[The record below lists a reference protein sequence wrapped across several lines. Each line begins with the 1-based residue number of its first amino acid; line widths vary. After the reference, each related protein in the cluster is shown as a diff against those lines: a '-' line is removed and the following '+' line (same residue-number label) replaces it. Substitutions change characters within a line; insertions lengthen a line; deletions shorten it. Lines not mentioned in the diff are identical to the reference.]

1 MVFFRNPNVRSF
13 IRTAAWSPVI
23 LFFVEH
29 GFSIGSIQGR
39 SMQPTFNP
47 DSNKLRRDIVLLN
60 RWIAVTHEYS
70 RGDVVTLYAPD
81 DPDRV
86 ITKRII
92 ALEGDTVLP
101 LPPYPDKFV
110 KIPKGH
116 CWVEGDEIFHSKD
129 SNEYGPV
136 PLALINAKVSYI
148 LWPFSRFS
156 KVERFENSRVSV
168 FKGDPLKDHD

>member
-1 MVFFRNPNVRSF
+1 MLNLFHNFNVRTF
-13 IRTAAWSPVI
+13 IRAAAWGPVI

-47 DSNKLRRDIVLLN
+47 DSNKLRRDVVLLN
-60 RWIAVTHEYS
+60 RWIAVTHEYA

-81 DPDRV
+81 DPDR
-86 ITKRII
+86 
-92 ALEGDTVLP
+92 D
-101 LPPYPDKFV
+101 D
-110 KIPKGH
+110 
-116 CWVEGDEIFHSKD
+116 IFHSKD

-148 LWPFSRFS
+148 LLPFSRFG
-156 KVERFENSRVSV
+156 KIERVESSRVSV
-168 FKGDPLKDHD
+168 FKDD

>member
-1 MVFFRNPNVRSF
+1 MSLNTSLKNDNQDL
-13 IRTAAWSPVI
+13 IRAAAWGPVI

-47 DSNKLRRDIVLLN
+47 DSNKLRRDVVLLN
-60 RWIAVTHEYS
+60 RWIAVTHEYV
-70 RGDVVTLYAPD
+70 RGDVVTLFAPD

-92 ALEGDTVLP
+92 ALEGDTVFTTLP
-101 LPPYPDKFV
+101 HPDKFV

-116 CWVEGDEIFHSKD
+116 CWIEGDDIFHSKD

-148 LWPFSRFS
+148 LLPFSRFG
-156 KVERFENSRVSV
+156 KIERVESSRVSV
-168 FKGDPLKDHD
+168 FKDD